1 MKIKISSIGILIMF
15 IIVNTLLSG
24 CGNESVSLEGDWHF
38 VSMLFDGTE
47 VTPEGLKSIG
57 HDEPTLVCTEN
68 EFTLTA
74 LAGPL
79 HGTWK
84 SYGDKQFGFYLD
96 DQEIFTVTVKVDSN
110 KQTLTL
116 RDSYEVQKAM
126 GSTLTIVF
134 ER

>member
-1 MKIKISSIGILIMF
+1 MKTKVCRIGILIVF
-15 IIVNTLLSG
+15 IIVNTLLCG
-24 CGNESVSLEGDWHF
+24 CGNESVSLEGEWHF

-47 VTPEGLKSIG
+47 VTPEQLKSID
-57 HDEPTLVCTEN
+57 HDEPSLECTES
-68 EFTLTA
+68 EFTL
-74 LAGPL
+74 
-79 HGTWK
+79 
-84 SYGDKQFGFYLD
+84 
-96 DQEIFTVTVKVDSN
+96 TVKVDSN

>member
-1 MKIKISSIGILIMF
+1 MKNIVSRIGIIIVF
-15 IIVNTLLSG
+15 IIVNALLCG

-57 HDEPTLVCTEN
+57 QENPTLECTES

-74 LAGPL
+74 LASPI

-84 SYGDKQFGFYLD
+84 SLGDRQFGFYLD
-96 DQEIFTVTVKVDSN
+96 DQEIFTVTVKVDN
-110 KQTLTL
+110 DKQTLTL